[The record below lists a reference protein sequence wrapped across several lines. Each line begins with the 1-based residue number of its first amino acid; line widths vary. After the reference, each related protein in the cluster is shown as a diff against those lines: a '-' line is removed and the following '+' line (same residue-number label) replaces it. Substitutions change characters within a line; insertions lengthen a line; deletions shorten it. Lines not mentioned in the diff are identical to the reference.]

1 MARRGGVDS
10 EGREISGRVSLKYET
25 KYEVVYTERQPGRL
39 TQKDAGK
46 RVVVVARHDEDN
58 IAHSIKSHDT
68 PSTSSLCPGPRL
80 PNLHP
85 MPPPMAS
92 PSVTSSGTNPLR
104 ASVSIATQAQPI
116 HGFNYIT
123 PPTTPSTPFTFDI
136 PSIGGVTP
144 YPTWNRGP
152 HHQDRFCDVLTR
164 SRQSRGNTNRPLKNK
179 DVPVSLL
186 QDHDLMIQRQQ
197 TTRLRFAR
205 EINDHRSNQRYRSLV
220 HQPPSLQDGVH
231 TPRLLTFAPDPREPS
246 YKLLLQVFE
255 RQVSPLVFP
264 AGFYTIV
271 HHGDRKWR
279 TENKRSSVKDD
290 VVEWN
295 RPIPIPSDPSK
306 TVCIEVNASSPCWVP
321 VNSCITVRD
330 ESVSGTGFY
339 TTLGTDT
346 TAAFTLFPEDGDVV
360 SPCSSILVTVKRLND
375 KRNDSSRSRCL
386 VPFCSTTEAQDELG
400 DATHRGRPQFACQL
414 SSQRQCL
421 SIVFSP
427 PTSLSHVAY
436 HYLRTYLYPA
446 LGWAT
451 RSTVGDGHA
460 LLHLAA
466 ALGIIAATYGKLF
479 CYTHESVAVIQ
490 A

>member
-1 MARRGGVDS
+1 MASELDARKTGSRPDDS
-10 EGREISGRVSLKYET
+10 ETTDNPAEIL
-25 KYEVVYTERQPGRL
+25 
-39 TQKDAGK
+39 
-46 RVVVVARHDEDN
+46 
-58 IAHSIKSHDT
+58 
-68 PSTSSLCPGPRL
+68 L
-80 PNLHP
+80 P
-85 MPPPMAS
+85 
-92 PSVTSSGTNPLR
+92 VFR
-104 ASVSIATQAQPI
+104 
-116 HGFNYIT
+116 
-123 PPTTPSTPFTFDI
+123 
-136 PSIGGVTP
+136 
-144 YPTWNRGP
+144 
-152 HHQDRFCDVLTR
+152 
-164 SRQSRGNTNRPLKNK
+164 
-179 DVPVSLL
+179 
-186 QDHDLMIQRQQ
+186 
-197 TTRLRFAR
+197 
-205 EINDHRSNQRYRSLV
+205 
-220 HQPPSLQDGVH
+220 PSLQDGVH

-321 VNSCITVRD
+321 VNSCIAVRD

-346 TAAFTLFPEDGDVV
+346 TAAFTLFPKDGDVV

-400 DATHRGRPQFACQL
+400 DATHRGHPQFTCQL

-427 PTSLSHVAY
+427 PTSLSHVTY

-479 CYTHESVAVIQ
+479 HYTVEHESVAVIQ
-490 A
+490 ARISLGLTNSTSNYSNSKLTDYATRELVAMGSLEELNDLTNKPGL

>member
-1 MARRGGVDS
+1 MASELDARKTGSRPDDS
-10 EGREISGRVSLKYET
+10 ET
-25 KYEVVYTERQPGRL
+25 T
-39 TQKDAGK
+39 
-46 RVVVVARHDEDN
+46 DN
-58 IAHSIKSHDT
+58 PA
-68 PSTSSLCPGPRL
+68 
-80 PNLHP
+80 
-85 MPPPMAS
+85 
-92 PSVTSSGTNPLR
+92 
-104 ASVSIATQAQPI
+104 
-116 HGFNYIT
+116 
-123 PPTTPSTPFTFDI
+123 
-136 PSIGGVTP
+136 
-144 YPTWNRGP
+144 
-152 HHQDRFCDVLTR
+152 
-164 SRQSRGNTNRPLKNK
+164 
-179 DVPVSLL
+179 
-186 QDHDLMIQRQQ
+186 
-197 TTRLRFAR
+197 
-205 EINDHRSNQRYRSLV
+205 E
-220 HQPPSLQDGVH
+220 DGVH

-306 TVCIEVNASSPCWVP
+306 TICIEVNASSPCWVP
-321 VNSCITVRD
+321 VNSCIAVRD

-346 TAAFTLFPEDGDVV
+346 TAAFTLFPEDGNVV
-360 SPCSSILVTVKRLND
+360 SPCSSILVTVKR
-375 KRNDSSRSRCL
+375 
-386 VPFCSTTEAQDELG
+386 STTRGMIHQDQDALFLFAQPRKPKTSWG
-400 DATHRGRPQFACQL
+400 T
-414 SSQRQCL
+414 QRIAAAHSLPAVC
-421 SIVFSP
+421 IVFSP

-479 CYTHESVAVIQ
+479 RYTVEHESVAVIQ
-490 A
+490 ARISLGLTNSTSNYSNSKLTDYATRELVATGSLEELNDLTNKPGL